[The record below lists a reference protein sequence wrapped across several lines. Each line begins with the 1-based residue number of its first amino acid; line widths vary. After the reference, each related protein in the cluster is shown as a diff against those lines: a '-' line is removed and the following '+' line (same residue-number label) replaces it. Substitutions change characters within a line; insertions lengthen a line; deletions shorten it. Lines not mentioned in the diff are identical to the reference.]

1 MLTRAELNDIASLF
15 SEGIEPEPG
24 PPPAAR
30 RRRRLEILRESVPA
44 GLRRFAIVMFNL
56 LRPRQVASLPPTL
69 DLLLRD
75 RFMRSAALPDARR
88 VLPGESGLAGL
99 APDLS
104 AATMIEAYSRGLSPS
119 ARLGPIAWHSSPTR
133 FVAEPAALAENPLF
147 SGAGQARLT
156 VTFDRDVDSILA
168 ASANRSDGASLCPE
182 RLANAWAD
190 LFDAGYAHTFEAR
203 DARGRL
209 IGGGYGV
216 AVGRVFVLERVFARR
231 PEAAKAGL
239 ARLAQCLID
248 WDFALIEC
256 GAGAASLCGEAF
268 APMTREA
275 YLAALAEH
283 VRGDRVGRWP
293 SDGARRPAEKAQPEA
308 RAA

>member
-44 GLRRFAIVMFNL
+44 GMRRFAIVIVNL
-56 LRPRQVASLPPTL
+56 LRRRQVASLPTTF

-75 RFMRSAALPDARR
+75 RFMRSAALPDPRR
-88 VLPGESGLAGL
+88 ALPGESGLAGL

-104 AATMIEAYSRGLSPS
+104 PATMIEAYSRGLAPS
-119 ARLGPIAWHSSPTR
+119 ACLGPIAWHSPPMR
-133 FVAEPAALAENPLF
+133 LVAEPAALAQSPLL
-147 SGAGQARLT
+147 GGGQARLS

-182 RLANAWAD
+182 RLATSFAD
-190 LFDAGYAHTFEAR
+190 LFDSGYGHTFEAR
-203 DARGRL
+203 DATGRL
-209 IGGGYGV
+209 VGGGYGV
-216 AVGRVFVLERVFARR
+216 AVGRIFVLERLFARR
-231 PEAAKAGL
+231 PEAARAGL
-239 ARLAQCLID
+239 ARLAQCLGD

-283 VRGDRVGRWP
+283 MRGDRVGRWP
-293 SDGARRPAEKAQPEA
+293 SDGARRPVAKPQPKA